1 MAEPDQTI
9 LQQSQQLL
17 PEYQERFLK
26 DLLANIYQTDPETGQ
41 VSGIAAISPLYGQP
55 MFDEQGNP
63 LYRTIDGSFTSDPT
77 QAQTDQFGVPI
88 EAVQGGVPR
97 PDIMQFTPAQRRA
110 LELMTGKLNP
120 ETGQYEGG
128 GIGLYEPMMEKA
140 EATLGTGIGA
150 FQRGISGD
158 QPMLDAQGNPL
169 FVMADGRFTADPAQ
183 ASLDASG
190 QPMQAMQG
198 GIGATTGAYDPTS
211 YTSFYDPFVNEVITN
226 VEADINR
233 QADIERQR
241 IGGAAV
247 QAGAFGGSR
256 QAVAEQELARNAA
269 QQLADTSARLR
280 SAAFTG
286 AQQQAQ
292 SAFENQMAR
301 GQTAA
306 QIFGQLGQGI
316 GQLGVQ
322 QGALGE
328 AAQSAAQRD
337 VNALFN
343 VGALEQAQ
351 RQAEFDVQRS
361 AAIEEAYEPFQR
373 FSYMSDIFRGV
384 PSTSQTLA
392 STSVPR
398 PNPVASIFGT
408 AQALSSM
415 PDGMSGIL
423 GGLTRG
429 GGG

>member
-1 MAEPDQTI
+1 
-9 LQQSQQLL
+9 
-17 PEYQERFLK
+17 
-26 DLLANIYQTDPETGQ
+26 
-41 VSGIAAISPLYGQP
+41 
-55 MFDEQGNP
+55 
-63 LYRTIDGSFTSDPT
+63 
-77 QAQTDQFGVPI
+77 
-88 EAVQGGVPR
+88 
-97 PDIMQFTPAQRRA
+97 
-110 LELMTGKLNP
+110 MTGRVNP

-128 GIGLYEPMMEKA
+128 GIGLYEPMMEQA
-140 EATLGTGIGA
+140 EAALGTGIGA

-351 RQAEFDVQRS
+351 RQAEFDVQRA

-373 FSYMSDIFRGV
+373 FNYMSDIFRGV
-384 PSTSQTLA
+384 PSTQQTLA

-415 PDGMSGIL
+415 PGGMTGIL
-423 GGLTRG
+423 GGLSRG

>member
-1 MAEPDQTI
+1 MAEPDQTV

-26 DLLANIYQTDPETGQ
+26 DLLANVYQTDPETGQ
-41 VSGIAAISPLYGQP
+41 VSGIAAMSPLYGQP
-55 MFDEQGNP
+55 MMDEQGNP
-63 LYRTIDGSFTSDPT
+63 LFKTLEGGFTSDPT

-88 EAVQGGVPR
+88 EAVEGGVPR
-97 PDIMQFTPAQRRA
+97 PDIMRFTPAQQQA
-110 LELMTGKLNP
+110 LELGA
-120 ETGQYEGG
+120 Q
-128 GIGLYEPMMEKA
+128 GIGLYEPMMEQA
-140 EATLGTGIGA
+140 EGTLGSGISA
-150 FQRGISGD
+150 FQ
-158 QPMLDAQGNPL
+158 QG
-169 FVMADGRFTADPAQ
+169 V
-183 ASLDASG
+183 
-190 QPMQAMQG
+190 G
-198 GIGATTGAYDPTS
+198 GVGGTTGAFDPQS
-211 YTSFYDPFVNEVITN
+211 YRQFYDPFVEDVIRST
-226 VEADINR
+226 ESDIQR

-247 QAGAFGGSR
+247 QSGAFGGSR
-256 QAVAEQELARNAA
+256 QAVAEQELQRNAA
-269 QQLADTSARLR
+269 QQMADTSARLR

-292 SAFENQMAR
+292 GAFENQMAR

-328 AAQSAAQRD
+328 AAQGAAQRD

-351 RQAEFDVQRS
+351 RQAEYDVQRS
-361 AAIEEAYEPFQR
+361 GAIEEAYEPFQR

-415 PDGMSGIL
+415 PGGMTGIL
-423 GGLTRG
+423 GGMTRG

>member
-1 MAEPDQTI
+1 MLWLKLTKYFLTQT
-9 LQQSQQLL
+9 QQLL
-17 PEYQERFLK
+17 PDYQERFLK
-26 DLLANIYQTDPETGQ
+26 DLLANIYRTDPETGE
-41 VSGIAAISPLYGQP
+41 VSGIAAVSPLYGKP
-55 MFDEQGNP
+55 MLDDQGNP
-63 LYRTIDGSFTSDPT
+63 LFKTLEGGFTSDPHKRRPT
-77 QAQTDQFGVPI
+77 SLVFRSRQCRAVFRGPTSCSSHLLRSKLFCLAQQ
-88 EAVQGGVPR
+88 
-97 PDIMQFTPAQRRA
+97 
-110 LELMTGKLNP
+110 
-120 ETGQYEGG
+120 

-140 EATLGTGIGA
+140 EAAFDTGIGA

-158 QPMLDAQGNPL
+158 QPMLDAQGSPL
-169 FVMADGRFTADPAQ
+169 FVTADGRFTADPSQ
-183 ASLDASG
+183 AGLDPSG

-198 GIGATTGAYDPTS
+198 GIGATTEAYDPTS
-211 YTSFYDPFVNEVITN
+211 YTSFYNPFVNEVITS
-226 VEADINR
+226 VETDINR

-269 QQLADTSARLR
+269 QQMADTSARLR

-328 AAQSAAQRD
+328 AAQGAAQRD

-343 VGALEQAQ
+343 IGALEQAQ
-351 RQAEFDVQRS
+351 RQAEYDVQR
-361 AAIEEAYEPFQR
+361 AAATEEALEPFTR
-373 FSYMSDIFRGV
+373 FNYMSDIFKGV
-384 PSTSQTLA
+384 PSTQSTIG
-392 STSVPR
+392 STSAVR
-398 PNPVASIFGT
+398 PNPVASILGSVQQLT
-408 AQALSSM
+408 SL
-415 PDGMSGIL
+415 PGGMSGIL
-423 GGLTRG
+423 GGMARG

>member
-1 MAEPDQTI
+1 MSVAKADQVLLT
-9 LQQSQQLL
+9 QSQQLL
-17 PEYQERFLK
+17 PDYQERFLK
-26 DLLANIYQTDPETGQ
+26 DLLANIYQSDPETGE
-41 VSGIAAISPLYGQP
+41 VSGIAAVSPLYGQP
-55 MFDEQGNP
+55 MLDDQGNP
-63 LYRTIDGSFTSDPT
+63 LFKTLEGGFTSDPT

-97 PDIMQFTPAQRRA
+97 PDIMQFTDAQKQA
-110 LELMTGKLNP
+110 LLLGT
-120 ETGQYEGG
+120 Q

-140 EATLGTGIGA
+140 EAAFDTGIGA

-158 QPMLDAQGNPL
+158 QPMLDAQGSPL
-169 FVMADGRFTADPAQ
+169 FVMADGRFTADPSQ
-183 ASLDASG
+183 ASLDPSG

-211 YTSFYDPFVNEVITN
+211 YTSFYDPFVDKVIKN
-226 VEADINR
+226 VKKDINR

-269 QQLADTSARLR
+269 QQIADTSARLR

-328 AAQSAAQRD
+328 AAQGAAQRD

-351 RQAEFDVQRS
+351 RQAEYDVQR
-361 AAIEEAYEPFQR
+361 AAATEEALEPFTR
-373 FSYMSDIFRGV
+373 FNYMSDIFQGV
-384 PSTSQTLA
+384 PSTQSTIG
-392 STSVPR
+392 STSAVR
-398 PNPVASIFGT
+398 PNPVASILGSVQQLTSLPGGT
-408 AQALSSM
+408 
-415 PDGMSGIL
+415 SGIL
-423 GGLTRG
+423 GGMARG

>member
-1 MAEPDQTI
+1 MAQPDQTI

-26 DLLANIYQTDPETGQ
+26 DLLANIYQTDPATGQ
-41 VSGIAAISPLYGQP
+41 VSGIAAVSPLFGRP
-55 MFDEQGNP
+55 MTDEQGQP
-63 LYRTIDGSFTSDPT
+63 LFRTLGGGFTSDPT
-77 QAQTDQFGVPI
+77 QAQTDQFGQPI

-97 PDIMQFTPAQRRA
+97 ADIMQFTPAQQRA
-110 LELMTGKLNP
+110 LELGA
-120 ETGQYEGG
+120 Q
-128 GIGLYEPMMEKA
+128 GIGLYEPMMEQA
-140 EATLGTGIGA
+140 QAALGTGIGT
-150 FQRGISGD
+150 FQ
-158 QPMLDAQGNPL
+158 QGVTGL
-169 FVMADGRFTADPAQ
+169 
-183 ASLDASG
+183 
-190 QPMQAMQG
+190 G
-198 GIGATTGAYDPTS
+198 GTTGAFDPQS
-211 YTSFYDPFVNEVITN
+211 YRQFFDPFVEDVIRST
-226 VEADINR
+226 EADIQR

-247 QAGAFGGSR
+247 QSGAFGGSR
-256 QAVAEQELARNAA
+256 QAVAEQELQRNAA
-269 QQLADTSARLR
+269 QQMADTSARLR

-328 AAQSAAQRD
+328 AAQGAAQRD

-351 RQAEFDVQRS
+351 RQAEFDVQR
-361 AAIEEAYEPFQR
+361 AGAIEEAFEPFQR
-373 FSYMSDIFRGV
+373 FAFMSDIFRGV

-408 AQALSSM
+408 AQALSSA
-415 PDGMSGIL
+415 PGGMTGIL
-423 GGLTRG
+423 GGLSRG

>member
-1 MAEPDQTI
+1 MAEPDQTV

-26 DLLANIYQTDPETGQ
+26 DLLANVYQTDPETGQ
-41 VSGIAAISPLYGQP
+41 VSGIAAMSPLYGQP
-55 MFDEQGNP
+55 MMDEQGNP
-63 LYRTIDGSFTSDPT
+63 LFKTLEGGFTSDPT

-97 PDIMQFTPAQRRA
+97 PDIMQFTPAQQRA
-110 LELMTGKLNP
+110 VELGA
-120 ETGQYEGG
+120 Q
-128 GIGLYEPMMEKA
+128 GIGLYEPMMEQA
-140 EATLGTGIGA
+140 ESTLGAGLGA
-150 FQRGISGD
+150 FQ
-158 QPMLDAQGNPL
+158 QG
-169 FVMADGRFTADPAQ
+169 V
-183 ASLDASG
+183 
-190 QPMQAMQG
+190 G
-198 GIGATTGAYDPTS
+198 GVGGTTGAFDPQS
-211 YTSFYDPFVNEVITN
+211 YQQFYDPFVENVIRST
-226 VEADINR
+226 ESDIQR

-247 QAGAFGGSR
+247 QSGAFGGSR
-256 QAVAEQELARNAA
+256 QAVAEQELQRNAA
-269 QQLADTSARLR
+269 QQMADTSARLR

-292 SAFENQMAR
+292 GAFENQMAR

-328 AAQSAAQRD
+328 AAQGAAQRD

-351 RQAEFDVQRS
+351 RQAEYDVQRS
-361 AAIEEAYEPFQR
+361 GAIEEAYEPFQR

-384 PSTSQTLA
+384 PSTGQTLA

-415 PDGMSGIL
+415 PGGMTGIL
-423 GGLTRG
+423 GGMTRG

>member
-1 MAEPDQTI
+1 MATPDQTI
-9 LQQSQQLL
+9 LQQQQQLL

-26 DLLANIYQTDPETGQ
+26 DLLANVYQTDSTGQ
-41 VSGIAAISPLYGQP
+41 VSGIAAMSPLFGQP
-55 MFDEQGNP
+55 QLDAEGRQLYQTADGGTTTDPALARLDQRGQP
-63 LYRTIDGSFTSDPT
+63 L
-77 QAQTDQFGVPI
+77 AV
-88 EAVQGGVPR
+88 VQGGVPR
-97 PDIMQFTPAQRRA
+97 PDIMQFTPAQQRA
-110 LELMTGKLNP
+110 LEMGA
-120 ETGQYEGG
+120 E
-128 GIGLYEPMMEKA
+128 GIGLYQPMMEQA
-140 EATLGTGIGA
+140 EQTMGAGIGA
-150 FQRGISGD
+150 FQ
-158 QPMLDAQGNPL
+158 QGL
-169 FVMADGRFTADPAQ
+169 
-183 ASLDASG
+183 S
-190 QPMQAMQG
+190 
-198 GIGATTGAYDPTS
+198 GIGGTTGAFDPQA
-211 YTSFYDPFVNEVITN
+211 YRQFYDPFVEDVIRST
-226 VEADINR
+226 EADIQR

-247 QAGAFGGSR
+247 QSGAFGGSR
-256 QAVAEQELARNAA
+256 QAVAEQELQRNAA
-269 QQLADTSARLR
+269 QQMADTSARLR

-301 GQTAA
+301 GQTAG

-343 VGALEQAQ
+343 IGGLEQAQ
-351 RQAEFDVQRS
+351 RQAEFDVQR
-361 AAIEEAYEPFQR
+361 AGAIEEAYEPFQR
-373 FSYMSDIFRGV
+373 FAFMSDIFRGV
-384 PSTSQTLA
+384 PSTQQTLA

-415 PDGMSGIL
+415 PGGMTGIL
-423 GGLTRG
+423 GGLNRG